1 MADAISP
8 STAPASKPGAS
19 SAPAPPPVPPTSAAK
34 PALPK
39 PAAAL
44 VAEAEALP
52 MRSRKLR
59 LSERAN
65 LQAFA
70 WLEQRFK
77 IRLYADGLRNF
88 FYRINMQFPVSHTER
103 YKLRIIWYWY
113 PLYMLGS
120 MALLSLLVATISG
133 IVLSFYYVPSTA
145 TAECAGMEATEAWK
159 SIGCTIYQL
168 PFGFMWRQLHFWSAM
183 VMVAAVFL
191 HMVRVLFTQ
200 AYKKPREL
208 NWLVGVGLL
217 VFTLGLGYTGYL
229 LPWSQLSYWAGTI
242 GLKMALAT
250 PPPALGQWAA
260 GLVFGGATLGQHTV
274 VRMYFLHVFIL
285 PIITYTLIGLHI
297 FIVWIQGIAEPH

>member
-1 MADAISP
+1 MADA
-8 STAPASKPGAS
+8 TV
-19 SAPAPPPVPPTSAAK
+19 PPPTPPASAAK
-34 PALPK
+34 PPVAK
-39 PAAAL
+39 PAAPA
-44 VAEAEALP
+44 VAPVEVP
-52 MRSRKLR
+52 PTRSRKLTMTDK
-59 LSERAN
+59 AN
-65 LQAFA
+65 LQTFA

-77 IRLYADGLRNF
+77 IRHYAEGLRNF

-120 MALLSLLVATISG
+120 MALLSFIIATISG
-133 IVLSFYYVPSTA
+133 IVLAFYYVPSTA
-145 TAECAGMEATEAWK
+145 VAECAGVTATEAWK

-191 HMVRVLFTQ
+191 HMVRVFFTQ

-208 NWLVGVGLL
+208 NWLIGVGLL

-250 PPPALGQWAA
+250 PPPAMGQWAA

-274 VRMYFLHVFIL
+274 VRMYILHVFVL
-285 PIITYTLIGLHI
+285 PILTYATIGLHI